1 MRQQWHEISDV
12 VRSELLAKTIR
23 KYQYSTSYCAGFPNR
38 FVVQCTSEPLNTDTL
53 FFKSIS
59 MQIIT
64 LAYQYAATAYQ
75 YADD

>member
-1 MRQQWHEISDV
+1 MAWNIRCRKVRIISKDNKKV
-12 VRSELLAKTIR
+12 PVLILCRIS
-23 KYQYSTSYCAGFPNR
+23 NR
-38 FVVQCTSEPLNTDTL
+38 FVDQRTSEPLNTDPL

-64 LAYQYAATAYQ
+64 LAYEYAATAYQ

>member
-1 MRQQWHEISDV
+1 MASNITCCQVRIISEDNKKV
-12 VRSELLAKTIR
+12 PVLYFVLRRISNRSA
-23 KYQYSTSYCAGFPNR
+23 
-38 FVVQCTSEPLNTDTL
+38 VQHTSEPLNSDTL

-59 MQIIT
+59 TQIIT

>member
-1 MRQQWHEISDV
+1 MAWNIRCRQVRIISEDNKKV
-12 VRSELLAKTIR
+12 PVLYFVLCRIS
-23 KYQYSTSYCAGFPNR
+23 NR
-38 FVVQCTSEPLNTDTL
+38 FVVQRTSVPLNTDPL